1 MSARA
6 TDRSLWLVLG
16 LPVLLAVVQQQWL
29 WRRPPR
35 LLALTP
41 ATASAGPA
49 ALKARF
55 SRPMDTASLQ
65 AGTALHPRLVHRWHG
80 EGNTVVLSL
89 AAGQKL
95 NGALAL
101 QISGRDRRGLALAPE
116 GWFWDPRPR
125 LLAVTPAAGGGER
138 LQLRDHDGRW
148 RSLTPPLARIQ
159 TVEPLGDGSGVVFT
173 VVEPDGDV
181 RVWRLPLRQS
191 PLVPERRA
199 AGERQAPQAGRAVAL
214 GSGGLSFAHLS
225 ADRRGA
231 LLVQAGGP
239 GPGEPSSLYWPAG
252 GGGPQTLTI
261 RASGPIRLLPEGGA
275 AVVPEPEGLSLHS
288 LPPRAPRR
296 ETLPGSRDLSSFCPQ
311 SGRAL
316 LVRHWPDYRRSLE
329 RVEPA
334 RPPRQLWIGE
344 EALLA
349 SACAGGGER
358 VWALLVSGSG
368 RPALTLLAF
377 DGEGRVLRRRSLSNW
392 ELEPGTGLHHDPSG
406 NRLLASMRP
415 LGPAGSPPQPPRAVL
430 IDASTLQLQP
440 LPQTTRLALWLPA
453 G

>member
-1 MSARA
+1 MR
-6 TDRSLWLVLG
+6 DRDLLLALG
-16 LPVLLAVVQQQWL
+16 LPALLAVLQQQWL

-41 ATASAGPA
+41 AAASAGPA

-55 SRPMDTASLQ
+55 SRPIDKTSLQ
-65 AGTALHPRLVHRWHG
+65 AGTVLHPAKAHRWHG
-80 EGNTVVLSL
+80 EGDTVVLSL

-95 NGALAL
+95 DTALEL
-101 QISGRDRRGLALAPE
+101 LLSGRDRRGLALVPQH
-116 GWFWDPRPR
+116 WRWDPRPR
-125 LLAVTPAAGGGER
+125 LLAVTPAPGGGER

-173 VVEPDGDV
+173 AEEPGGGM
-181 RVWRLPLRQS
+181 RVWRLPLRQR
-191 PLVPERRA
+191 PLLPGRGTAGAVP
-199 AGERQAPQAGRAVAL
+199 APQAGRAVAL
-214 GSGGLSFAHLS
+214 GAGGLAFAHLS
-225 ADRRGA
+225 TDRRGA

-252 GGGPQTLTI
+252 GGGPRPLAI
-261 RASGPIRLLPEGGA
+261 RAAGPIRLLPEGGA
-275 AVVPEPEGLSLHS
+275 AVVPEPEGLGLHS

-311 SGRAL
+311 AGRAL

-329 RVEPA
+329 RVEPG
-334 RPPRQLWIGE
+334 RPPRQLWIGA

-358 VWALLVSGSG
+358 VWAMLVAGSG
-368 RPALTLLAF
+368 RPALTLLALN
-377 DGEGRVLRRRSLSNW
+377 GEGRVLRRQALPSW
-392 ELEPGTGLHHDPSG
+392 ELEPGTGLYHDASG
-406 NRLLASMRP
+406 NRLLASLRP
-415 LGPAGSPPQPPRAVL
+415 LGPAGSPPQPPRPVL
-430 IDASTLQLQP
+430 IDATTLQLQP
-440 LPQTTRLALWLPA
+440 LPQTARLALWLPA